1 MLSATTS
8 EARKPQRSNHRW
20 GLIVRAEDGTWSVEC
35 KNCGLIER
43 HGYYLGEHGQT
54 LEVLQWLTPRG
65 KLLRIRPIV
74 DIRPTSKGEL
84 RIDAAFPGAEVGGI
98 PACPKSPDAWSQ
110 QKSQAGGA
118 ARR

>member
-1 MLSATTS
+1 MPRERRRHCTREITSLESA
-8 EARKPQRSNHRW
+8 
-20 GLIVRAEDGTWSVEC
+20 SV
-35 KNCGLIER
+35 NPG
-43 HGYYLGEHGQT
+43 
-54 LEVLQWLTPRG
+54 
-65 KLLRIRPIV
+65 LRIRPIV